1 MLHKLPKY
9 PARQGIKFAT
19 KILVSHKKRKENKGG
34 TQNRREA
41 VRKRREQSKGRSQE
55 REGAAGVH
63 TSPSLSLLLEKSAL
77 NVITTLHALPLA
89 LMLPLLRTTALRF
102 RQILSGQADGVSEK
116 LGESNK
122 Q

>member
-1 MLHKLPKY
+1 MQQKY
-9 PARQGIKFAT
+9 EFHIR
-19 KILVSHKKRKENKGG
+19 RKENKGG

-41 VRKRREQSKGRSQE
+41 ASKGGSNPK
-55 REGAAGVH
+55 GGVKRGKEQLES
-63 TSPSLSLLLEKSAL
+63 TLRPLSLSLLLEKSAL